1 MSEKFLNKP
10 FDMVIFGGTG
20 DLARRK
26 LLPSLYRRDY
36 HTQICNDA
44 RIVCVAR
51 QDISREEF
59 LSLVRESLL
68 QFIKESE
75 FGEPDWKQF
84 SQCLHYIKLD
94 IVIAEDWKS
103 LTHFLNQQPDHVRIF
118 YLATLPDLYSTV
130 VSMLSGNTLI
140 NDNSRIV
147 LEKPVGSDL
156 PSAEAINADIAE
168 AFQEEQIFRTDH
180 YLGKETVQNL
190 TALRFGNSLFEP
202 LWRNGTIDHVQ
213 ITVAEEIG
221 VGTRGQFYED
231 IGALRD
237 MVQNHMLQLLCLI
250 AMEPPSTF
258 DNNQIRTEK
267 LKVLQALRPITKTE
281 VKEKTVRGQYRAGT
295 MNGKPVQGYIDDLA
309 ETRSS
314 NTETFVALKVQID
327 NWRWSNTPF
336 YLCTGKRLAA
346 KVSEIVIQ
354 FSPVAHSI
362 FPDDAGE
369 LKANNLVIRLEP
381 DEGIMLSLMS
391 KQPGPAGFKLR
402 SIPLNLSFN
411 QVYQERYPDAYERL
425 LIDVIRGE
433 PALFVRRDEVELAWQ
448 WIDEL
453 IRGWAT
459 AGMDVKGYVAGSWGP
474 ADAAVLI
481 ARDHRTWHYALD
493 YQ

>member
-190 TALRFGNSLFEP
+190 TALRFGNS
-202 LWRNGTIDHVQ
+202 
-213 ITVAEEIG
+213 
-221 VGTRGQFYED
+221 
-231 IGALRD
+231 
-237 MVQNHMLQLLCLI
+237 
-250 AMEPPSTF
+250 
-258 DNNQIRTEK
+258 
-267 LKVLQALRPITKTE
+267 
-281 VKEKTVRGQYRAGT
+281 
-295 MNGKPVQGYIDDLA
+295 
-309 ETRSS
+309 
-314 NTETFVALKVQID
+314 FV
-327 NWRWSNTPF
+327 
-336 YLCTGKRLAA
+336 
-346 KVSEIVIQ
+346 
-354 FSPVAHSI
+354 
-362 FPDDAGE
+362 
-369 LKANNLVIRLEP
+369 
-381 DEGIMLSLMS
+381 
-391 KQPGPAGFKLR
+391 
-402 SIPLNLSFN
+402 
-411 QVYQERYPDAYERL
+411 
-425 LIDVIRGE
+425 
-433 PALFVRRDEVELAWQ
+433 
-448 WIDEL
+448 
-453 IRGWAT
+453 
-459 AGMDVKGYVAGSWGP
+459 
-474 ADAAVLI
+474 
-481 ARDHRTWHYALD
+481 
-493 YQ
+493 